1 MGKVTSNNVN
11 LRNLRY
17 NENFFHVMLALIN
30 RNLFQLH
37 PITLVKLLK
46 PRFLD
51 NFEIC
56 LLFSRKQQ
64 ICITCR

>member
-1 MGKVTSNNVN
+1 
-11 LRNLRY
+11 
-17 NENFFHVMLALIN
+17 MLALIKSESV
-30 RNLFQLH
+30 
-37 PITLVKLLK
+37 PITSNYPSKLLK

-64 ICITCR
+64 QIFIICC

>member
-1 MGKVTSNNVN
+1 
-11 LRNLRY
+11 
-17 NENFFHVMLALIN
+17 MLALIN

-37 PITLVKLLK
+37 PISLVKLLK

-56 LLFSRKQQ
+56 ILFSRKQQ
-64 ICITCR
+64 QIFITCR

>member
-1 MGKVTSNNVN
+1 
-11 LRNLRY
+11 
-17 NENFFHVMLALIN
+17 MLALIN

-37 PITLVKLLK
+37 PITLVKVLK

-51 NFEIC
+51 NFEIF

-64 ICITCR
+64 IFITCRWHYQIRKQRTWLPQ